1 MTHCWRA
8 QLYLVQGRLDEALA
22 DARAETSEI
31 FRLVATAMVQFARG
45 DQAASDAALAELI
58 EKAGAGGHYQVAEVL
73 AVRSEVDRAFEW
85 LERTFADRDPG
96 MSYMKMDW
104 AYRKLH
110 GDPRWQ
116 ALLEK
121 MQLAG

>member
-1 MTHCWRA
+1 
-8 QLYLVQGRLDEALA
+8 
-22 DARAETSEI
+22 
-31 FRLVATAMVQFARG
+31 MVQFARG

-58 EKAGAGGHYQVAEVL
+58 EKEGAESPYQVAEVL
-73 AVRSEVDRAFEW
+73 AVRGEVDRAFEW
-85 LERTFADRDPG
+85 LERTYADRDPG
-96 MSYMKMDW
+96 LSYMKMDW